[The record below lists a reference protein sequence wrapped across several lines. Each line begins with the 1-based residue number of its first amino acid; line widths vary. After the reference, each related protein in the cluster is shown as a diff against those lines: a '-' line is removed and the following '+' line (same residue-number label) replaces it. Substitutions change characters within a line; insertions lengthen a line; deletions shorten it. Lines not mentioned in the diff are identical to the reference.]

1 MLLTPIW
8 LHIYK
13 HRKTTNHL
21 YADDICL
28 FCMGKDIKTI
38 EDQLSKDFNSLCKW
52 FIDNKLSI
60 HFGEEKTKSILFS
73 IIKRLNNSRNL
84 DIRYNDIE
92 IKHHSK
98 VINLPGM
105 HPRQQSVWQAMA
117 TKVLGTINRIIKFL
131 YSKQKFYAS
140 LCIDCY
146 AIRWYNHISLMH
158 SPAWYPDFNK
168 CFVKIFQ
175 VCQNKCI
182 WFCLKL
188 NNRDHVGVKEFRE
201 INWLSTKKRS
211 EQCVCPNIFKFF
223 RHISATCTFE
233 LYKHFNHGHKTRRSN
248 CRLQKPYRNT
258 TYDHEAL
265 SFSGPK

>member
-1 MLLTPIW
+1 
-8 LHIYK
+8 
-13 HRKTTNHL
+13 
-21 YADDICL
+21 
-28 FCMGKDIKTI
+28 MGKDIKTI

-92 IKHHSK
+92 IKQHSK

-131 YSKQKFYAS
+131 YSKQKSYAP

-146 AIRWYNHISLMH
+146 AIR
-158 SPAWYPDFNK
+158 
-168 CFVKIFQ
+168 
-175 VCQNKCI
+175 
-182 WFCLKL
+182 
-188 NNRDHVGVKEFRE
+188 
-201 INWLSTKKRS
+201 
-211 EQCVCPNIFKFF
+211 
-223 RHISATCTFE
+223 
-233 LYKHFNHGHKTRRSN
+233 
-248 CRLQKPYRNT
+248 
-258 TYDHEAL
+258 
-265 SFSGPK
+265 